1 VSQNKRHIDGVW
13 LETEMPVDSGRRHAT
28 LLREEGATFLRLALL
43 RFIAADEHRLAE
55 RVDELIDLIE
65 DQDDSPKN

>member
-1 VSQNKRHIDGVW
+1 
-13 LETEMPVDSGRRHAT
+13 MPVDSGRRHAT

-55 RVDELIDLIE
+55 RVDEIIDLIE